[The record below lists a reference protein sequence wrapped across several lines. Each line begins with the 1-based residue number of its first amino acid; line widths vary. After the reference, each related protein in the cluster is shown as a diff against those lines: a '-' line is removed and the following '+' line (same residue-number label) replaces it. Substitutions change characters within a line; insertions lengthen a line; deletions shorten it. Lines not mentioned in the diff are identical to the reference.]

1 MIFSELYSAY
11 YNTVARILTAAI
23 EQPLEK
29 RELRKIIEQTAFG
42 ESILNIEPALCGE
55 RWQLLHKDGTTSL
68 RHTPTMPLTTLQKR
82 WLKAISLDARIRLF
96 TDDFPVLDDVE
107 PLFTADDFHVFDK
120 YTDGDAF
127 EDAAYIRN
135 FRVILDALRNRYP
148 LSIDA
153 VTPNGNEKHYC
164 VMPEYLEYSEKDDK
178 FRLIA
183 SGDRFGKTINLGR
196 IAVCERFEGAFSL
209 PQQQNVQPHTQT
221 LELELTDERNALE
234 RVLLHFAHFE
244 KEAERLD
251 ENRYLLRMQYDK
263 NDETELVIRILS
275 FGPLV
280 RVISPQSF
288 VELIRQ
294 RLIRQMQYGDAFPQ
308 APCQTDSI
316 SSESHI
322 CTNNQKEKA
331 EI

>member
-29 RELRKIIEQTAFG
+29 KELRTIIEETAFG

-96 TDDFPVLDDVE
+96 TDDFPALDDVE
-107 PLFTADDFHVFDK
+107 PLFTADDFCVFDR

-127 EDAAYIRN
+127 EDAAYINN
-135 FRVILDALRNRYP
+135 FRTILDALRNRYP
-148 LSIDA
+148 LSITMI
-153 VTPNGNEKHYC
+153 TPNGNEKHFH
-164 VMPEYLEYSEKDDK
+164 VMPESLEYSEKDDK
-178 FRLIA
+178 FRLIT
-183 SGDRFGKTINLGR
+183 SGCRFSTIINLGR
-196 IAVCERFEGAFSL
+196 IVSCERFEGSFS
-209 PQQQNVQPHTQT
+209 VQPSENARPHT
-221 LELELTDERNALE
+221 LEVELTDERNALE

-244 KEAERLD
+244 KEVERLD
-251 ENRYLLRMQYDK
+251 EKHYMLRMQYDK

-280 RVISPQSF
+280 RVTSPQSF

-294 RLIRQMQYGDAFPQ
+294 RLIRQMQCGERRDRE
-308 APCQTDSI
+308 DSI
-316 SSESHI
+316 PQLSAQNTAADNKSEES
-322 CTNNQKEKA
+322 KP
-331 EI
+331 